1 MEKLVDN
8 WGRKINYL
16 RISVTDRCNLRCKYC
31 MPEEGIE
38 TKSHEDILS
47 YEQIIKIVKIG
58 KELGIK
64 NVRITGGEP
73 LVRLNLVELI
83 GSLNKLNLNDI
94 SLTTNGVLLAEKAK
108 KLKKAGIDRV
118 NISLDSLKKDK
129 YKEITRRD
137 QYDKVIAGIEAALKY
152 ELNPVKLNM
161 VVMKGIN
168 DDELIEFAKL
178 SIDKPLHVR
187 FIEYM
192 PLGNDINGAE
202 YYEMK
207 KVKKKIENKF
217 ELIKAETEGN
227 GPARYFKISGSK
239 GSIGFISPM
248 SEHFCAECNRF
259 RLTADGKF
267 RPCLARDLEVEIPK
281 DFNRESIIKAYQE
294 ALSIKPISH
303 DLNFADN
310 NDRDRTMS
318 QIGG

>member
-31 MPEEGIE
+31 MPAEGIE
-38 TKSHEDILS
+38 TKKHEDILS
-47 YEQIIKIVKIG
+47 YEQIVKIVKIG
-58 KELGIK
+58 KEMGIK

-73 LVRLNLVELI
+73 LVRLNLPELI
-83 GSLNKLNLNDI
+83 AELNELDLNDI
-94 SLTTNGVLLAEKAK
+94 SLTTNGVLLVEKAEE
-108 KLKKAGIDRV
+108 LKKAGLDRV
-118 NISLDSLKKDK
+118 NISLDSLDKDK

-137 QYDKVIAGIEAALKY
+137 QYARVMAGIEAALEYDFK
-152 ELNPVKLNM
+152 PVKLNM

-178 SIDKPLHVR
+178 SINKPLHVR

-192 PLGNDINGAE
+192 PLGEDVNGAE

-207 KVKKKIENKF
+207 NVKKKIESEYK
-217 ELIKAETEGN
+217 LIEAETEGN
-227 GPARYFKISGSK
+227 GPAKYFKIPESK

-281 DFNRESIIKAYQE
+281 DFSRKSIIKAYQE

-303 DLNFADN
+303 DLNFTDN
-310 NDRDRTMS
+310 DSRDRTMS

>member
-1 MEKLVDN
+1 VEKLVDN

-227 GPARYFKISGSK
+227 GPARYCKISGSK

-310 NDRDRTMS
+310 DDRDRTMS

>member
-1 MEKLVDN
+1 
-8 WGRKINYL
+8 
-16 RISVTDRCNLRCKYC
+16 

-38 TKSHEDILS
+38 TKRHEDILS
-47 YEQIIKIVKIG
+47 YEQIVKIVKIG
-58 KELGIK
+58 KEMGIK

-83 GSLNKLNLNDI
+83 SKLNELDLNDI
-94 SLTTNGVLLAEKAK
+94 SLTTNGVLLAEKAVE
-108 KLKKAGIDRV
+108 LKKAGLDRV
-118 NISLDSLKKDK
+118 NISLDSLDKDK

-137 QYDKVIAGIEAALKY
+137 RYESVIAGIEAALKY
-152 ELNPVKLNM
+152 NFKPVKLNM

-178 SIDKPLHVR
+178 SINKPLHVR

-192 PLGNDINGAE
+192 PLGKDINGAE
-202 YYEMK
+202 YYETK
-207 KVKKKIENKF
+207 KVKKKIKNEFK
-217 ELIKAETEGN
+217 LIKTETEGS
-227 GPARYFKISGSK
+227 GPAKYFKIPGSG

-267 RPCLARDLEVEIPK
+267 RPCLARDLEVEIQK
-281 DFNRESIIKAYQE
+281 DFSRKSIIKAYQK

-303 DLNFADN
+303 NLDFADN
-310 NDRDRTMS
+310 GERDRTMS